1 MKRGTKGR
9 GIRGGGTNRGVRNRG
24 GRLTHFDARGRA
36 RMVDVGEKP
45 ATRREATAAGLI
57 RMSPAAF
64 DALRAR
70 SLAKGDAVVLARAA
84 GIAAAKRTS
93 DLIPLCHVVPLDH
106 VGVEIGFDTRA
117 SAVVVESTARAR
129 WSTGVEMEALCAAA
143 AALLTL
149 YDMAK
154 ALDRGMVI
162 GPIRLLHKSGGRS
175 GTFRAGEATA
185 PAAAPSRGRGARR
198 TAGAPSV
205 PRRSGR
211 RRTRSRR
218 G

>member
-1 MKRGTKGR
+1 MKRGARGR
-9 GIRGGGTNRGVRNRG
+9 VARGRALLERG

-57 RMSPAAF
+57 RMSPLAF
-64 DALRAR
+64 NALRAR
-70 SLAKGDAVVLARAA
+70 SLAKGDAVTLARAA
-84 GIAAAKRTS
+84 GIAAAKRTAE
-93 DLIPLCHVVPLDH
+93 LIPLCHVVPLDH
-106 VGVEIGFDTRA
+106 VGVEIGFDARA
-117 SAVVVESTARAR
+117 SAVVVEATARAR

-143 AALLTL
+143 TALLTL

-162 GPIRLLHKSGGRS
+162 GPLRLLRKSGGRS
-175 GTFRAGEATA
+175 GTFRAAAATA
-185 PAAAPSRGRGARR
+185 PSQGPSRGRGARR
-198 TAGAPSV
+198 TADAPSA

-211 RRTRSRR
+211 RRRR
-218 G
+218 

>member
-1 MKRGTKGR
+1 MKRR
-9 GIRGGGTNRGVRNRG
+9 AAERG

-36 RMVDVGEKP
+36 RMVDVGGKP
-45 ATRREATAAGLI
+45 ATRREASAAGLI
-57 RMSPAAF
+57 RMGPAAF
-64 DALRAR
+64 NALRSR
-70 SLAKGDAVVLARAA
+70 SLAKGDAVALARAA

-93 DLIPLCHVVPLDH
+93 ETIPLCHVVPLDH
-106 VGVEIGFDTRA
+106 VGVAIGFDARA
-117 SAVVVESTARAR
+117 RAVVVETTARAR

-162 GPIRLLHKSGGRS
+162 GPIRLLSKSGGRS
-175 GTFRAGEATA
+175 GTYTAGGTLKSVAATA
-185 PAAAPSRGRGARR
+185 PPAGSRPGRAARRTAAAPSA
-198 TAGAPSV
+198 

-211 RRTRSRR
+211 RRTR
-218 G
+218 

>member
-1 MKRGTKGR
+1 MKRR
-9 GIRGGGTNRGVRNRG
+9 AAERG

-36 RMVDVGEKP
+36 RMVDVGGKP
-45 ATRREATAAGLI
+45 ATRREASAAGLI
-57 RMSPAAF
+57 RMGPAAF
-64 DALRAR
+64 NALRSR
-70 SLAKGDAVVLARAA
+70 SLAKGDAVALARAA

-93 DLIPLCHVVPLDH
+93 ETIPLCHVVPLDH
-106 VGVEIGFDTRA
+106 VGVAIGFDARA
-117 SAVVVESTARAR
+117 RAVVVETTARAR

-162 GPIRLLHKSGGRS
+162 GPIRLLSKSGGRS
-175 GTFRAGEATA
+175 GTFRAGGGLRSAAATVPA
-185 PAAAPSRGRGARR
+185 PAQAPGPRRGRAARR
-198 TAGAPSV
+198 TAVAPSA

-211 RRTRSRR
+211 RRTR
-218 G
+218 